1 MTIKQV
7 SEKYGISTDTLRYY
21 EKCGLIP
28 AVNRK
33 ANGIRDYTDYD
44 CGWVEFVMCMR
55 NAGLAVEVISEYVSL
70 FLQGDSTTE
79 QRKALLISE
88 REKLAHK
95 LELMRATL
103 DRLDRNEL
111 KVQCSEVFRGRCGSG
126 WSAQTFLPVS

>member
-7 SEKYGISTDTLRYY
+7 SEKYGISTDTLCYY

-103 DRLDRNEL
+103 DRLDRKIESYEALVAQKEQQL
-111 KVQCSEVFRGRCGSG
+111 KINKEKQ
-126 WSAQTFLPVS
+126 

>member
-28 AVNRK
+28 VVNRK
-33 ANGIRDYTDYD
+33 ANSIRDYTDYD

-103 DRLDRNEL
+103 ERLDRKIESYEALVAQKEQQL
-111 KVQCSEVFRGRCGSG
+111 KINKEKQ
-126 WSAQTFLPVS
+126 